1 MSDFTFLLPDV
12 GEGLADAEIVRWL
25 VDESQPVSFMDPLV
39 EVETAKSIV
48 EIPSPATGIVS
59 RHGAAEGETL
69 EVGAVLAVIT
79 GTESA
84 PGHVDPA
91 PAVPEA
97 ASTAPESSASREI
110 TAPVTANAS
119 TARRV
124 PAAPTVRRRAAEL
137 GIDLQTVIGTGPA
150 GRVLD
155 ADLDAALD
163 ASAAPTEAQNQ
174 EQLVRPAAGRVEKLS
189 RMRSSIA
196 GTLTTAWQQV
206 PLITDMRD
214 ADAEGLTEA
223 RISLAQEMDQS
234 RVSFTALFACV
245 TTAALRRYPS
255 FNASLD
261 LAANT
266 VTYHDRIDLGIA
278 VSVPS
283 GLSVAVVK
291 DAGSL
296 SLARLADEVDSLVEL
311 ARNGRLTPAQSTGA
325 TFTVSSFGKFGGWY
339 GTPLVVPPQ
348 VAIAGFGPIKDKVV
362 PYEGVPAIRKTL
374 AMSVSADHRLID
386 GAELSQFCS
395 YIERLVANPVLLL
408 GA

>member
-39 EVETAKSIV
+39 EVETAKSVV

-69 EVGAVLAVIT
+69 EVGAVLAVIS
-79 GTESA
+79 GTEA
-84 PGHVDPA
+84 A
-91 PAVPEA
+91 PAHPDPVPA
-97 ASTAPESSASREI
+97 AAVPAAPESIATREVA
-110 TAPVTANAS
+110 APVSADRVS

-137 GIDLQTVIGTGPA
+137 GIDLQAVTGTGPA

-155 ADLDAALD
+155 ADLDAALT
-163 ASAAPTEAQNQ
+163 ASAALAAPTASRTEA
-174 EQLVRPAAGRVEKLS
+174 PAAGRVEKLS
-189 RMRSSIA
+189 RMRSAIA

-223 RISLAQEMDQS
+223 RASLAQEMDQS
-234 RVSFTALFACV
+234 RVSFTALFAYV
-245 TTAALRRYPS
+245 TAAALRRYPS
-255 FNASLD
+255 LNASLD

-266 VTYHDRIDLGIA
+266 VTYHARIDLGIA

-296 SLARLADEVDSLVEL
+296 SLARLAEEVDSLVEL

-395 YIERLVANPVLLL
+395 YIEKLVAHPVLLL

>member
-1 MSDFTFLLPDV
+1 
-12 GEGLADAEIVRWL
+12 
-25 VDESQPVSFMDPLV
+25 
-39 EVETAKSIV
+39 
-48 EIPSPATGIVS
+48 
-59 RHGAAEGETL
+59 
-69 EVGAVLAVIT
+69 
-79 GTESA
+79 
-84 PGHVDPA
+84 
-91 PAVPEA
+91 
-97 ASTAPESSASREI
+97 
-110 TAPVTANAS
+110 
-119 TARRV
+119 
-124 PAAPTVRRRAAEL
+124 
-137 GIDLQTVIGTGPA
+137 
-150 GRVLD
+150 VLD

-234 RVSFTALFACV
+234 RVSFTALFAYV